1 MLRTIDQKG
10 PASAGGMLTGDVVV
24 ALDGVA
30 VTGVGDLIRLL
41 TADQITRVVAV
52 DVLRLGHP
60 RRFWVAPT
68 ERPARPR
75 PQRKAA
81 G

>member
-1 MLRTIDQKG
+1 MLRTIDQNG
-10 PASAGGMLTGDVVV
+10 PAAAGGLLTGDVVI
-24 ALDGVA
+24 ALDGLA

-41 TADQITRVVAV
+41 TADQITRVVAI
-52 DVLRLGHP
+52 DVLRLGRP

-68 ERPARPR
+68 ERPARR
-75 PQRKAA
+75 RRKAA